1 MILMSDIA
9 ESNDVDVLRTEN
21 ERLRKEKA
29 FANGVFDEIGLG
41 LWSFEMD
48 EGQPPRMYG
57 NPTMDALVGCDGAK
71 ITPEEYYLA
80 WYTRVDKAHLHAV
93 QNVVERI
100 ISGELAEVRY
110 PYHHPE
116 RGVIQVVCGGT
127 EKR

>member
-1 MILMSDIA
+1 MIQMSDIA

-29 FANGVFDEIGLG
+29 FANGIFDEIGLG

-48 EGQPPRMYG
+48 
-57 NPTMDALVGCDGAK
+57 
-71 ITPEEYYLA
+71 
-80 WYTRVDKAHLHAV
+80 
-93 QNVVERI
+93 
-100 ISGELAEVRY
+100 EVRY